1 MFMAPWRT
9 FTHEGENPM
18 RRRDFVGLVGGAA
31 AWPLAAAAQQGIP
44 VIGYLDA
51 GGPDGAGTILAGLRK
66 GLSQMGYVEGR
77 NIAIEYRWAN
87 NQPTRIPGLVTE
99 LVHLRVNVV
108 VTPNLIPAL
117 QAKATTTTLP
127 IVFMTGSDPVGTGLV
142 ASLNRPGGN
151 VTGVTDIA
159 GDLGTKKVGLLHEL
173 LPRATRFAVLADPII
188 PLGKSLPEEVR
199 AAAASL
205 GLQVRNYTAT
215 DNREIDSAFV
225 SLVQDRA
232 EAVLVA
238 PAAIFQPRR
247 AQLSALTVLNRLPA
261 IYPWREFIDVGGLM
275 SYGANW
281 TEVSRQVGL
290 YTGRILKGEKP
301 ADLPVMQPTKFEF
314 VINLQTART
323 LGIEVPP
330 TLLAIADEV
339 IE

>member
-1 MFMAPWRT
+1 
-9 FTHEGENPM
+9 M
-18 RRRDFVGLVGGAA
+18 RRREFVGLIGGAA
-31 AWPLAAAAQQGIP
+31 AWPLTARAQQSGIP

-51 GGPDGAGTILAGLRK
+51 GAPDGAGPMLAGLRK

-77 NIAIEYRWAN
+77 NITIEYRWAN
-87 NQPTRIPGLVTE
+87 NQPSGIPALASE
-99 LVHLRVNVV
+99 LVHLRVDVLV
-108 VTPNLIPAL
+108 AANLNPAL
-117 QAKATTTTLP
+117 QAKAATTTLP

-151 VTGVTDIA
+151 VTGVTNIG
-159 GDLGTKKVGLLHEL
+159 GDLGTKQVGLLHEL
-173 LPRATRFAVLADPII
+173 LPRATRFAVLVDPII

-199 AAAASL
+199 AAAAGV
-205 GLQVRNYTAT
+205 GLQIGNYAAT

-225 SLVQDRA
+225 NLAQDRA
-232 EAVLVA
+232 EAILVA
-238 PAAIFQPRR
+238 PAALFQTRR
-247 AQLSALTVLNRLPA
+247 TQLTTLAALNRLPT

-275 SYGANW
+275 SYGASY
-281 TEVSRQVGL
+281 TDQSRQVGL

-330 TLLAIADEV
+330 TLLALADEV

>member
-1 MFMAPWRT
+1 
-9 FTHEGENPM
+9 M
-18 RRRDFVGLVGGAA
+18 RRREFIGALTSAA
-31 AWPLAAAAQQGIP
+31 AWSVMAHAQQSGVP

-51 GGPDGAGTILAGLRK
+51 GTADGARAMLAGLRK
-66 GLSQMGYVEGR
+66 GLSQMGYIEGR
-77 NIAIEYRWAN
+77 NITIEYRWAD
-87 NQPTRIPGLVTE
+87 TELARIPELVAE

-108 VTPNLIPAL
+108 VTPNMLVAL

-127 IVFMTGSDPVGTGLV
+127 ILVMTGSDPVGTGLV

-151 VTGVTDIA
+151 VTGVTSIA
-159 GDLGTKKVGLLHEL
+159 GDLGTKQVGLLHEL
-173 LPRATRFAVLADPII
+173 LPRATRLAILVNPDI
-188 PLGKSLPEEVR
+188 PVAKSLPDDVR
-199 AAAASL
+199 AAAASV
-205 GLQVRNYTAT
+205 GLQVGSYTAT
-215 DNREIDSAFV
+215 DSREIDSAFV
-225 SLVQDRA
+225 RLMQDRA

-238 PAAIFQPRR
+238 PAALFQTRR
-247 AQLSALTVLNRLPA
+247 AQLSTLAVLNRLPT

-275 SYGANW
+275 SYGASW
-281 TEVSRQVGL
+281 TEQSRQVGL

>member
-1 MFMAPWRT
+1 VAPPPR
-9 FTHEGENPM
+9 HGRRGDLV
-18 RRRDFVGLVGGAA
+18 RRREFIAGLGGAA
-31 AWPLAAAAQQGIP
+31 VWPVVAHAQQNGMP

-51 GGPDGAGTILAGLRK
+51 GAPDGAGAMLAGLRK

-87 NQPTRIPGLVTE
+87 NQPARIPGLAAE
-99 LVHLRVNVV
+99 LVHLRVNVLV
-108 VTPNLIPAL
+108 AANLNPAL

-151 VTGVTDIA
+151 VTGITTIA
-159 GDLGTKKVGLLHEL
+159 GDLGTKQVGLLHEL

-199 AAAASL
+199 AAAASI
-205 GLQVRNYTAT
+205 GLQVGSYTAT

-225 SLVQDRA
+225 SLLQDRA

-238 PAAIFQPRR
+238 PAALFQTRR
-247 AQLSALTVLNRLPA
+247 AQLSTLAVLNRLPA

-275 SYGANW
+275 SYGASW
-281 TEVSRQVGL
+281 TDQSRQVGL